1 MTRGR
6 RGSLGPRRRALP
18 SPPPGRFI
26 PAHAP
31 SLQPRLQ
38 GLRHYYEPS
47 RPCASRY
54 SAPRG
59 FRRLGSSLSRPA
71 GRVLPGPATRRYRGD
86 RFSCSMPAPATSS
99 RHLYTGHRQGRTQAA
114 SWLRA
119 HPPGAPLSPE
129 RVPVRVLMPISCLS
143 MRQQWFTHVRLLVA
157 HLTRSRRAFSGTLT
171 TAALYRRS
179 SRWFGLP
186 ACTANPEGHILH
198 HWHSTVRAGDLL
210 HHHHSPFKDTRT
222 PDIVDR

>member
-1 MTRGR
+1 MSDLACT
-6 RGSLGPRRRALP
+6 
-18 SPPPGRFI
+18 
-26 PAHAP
+26 AP
-31 SLQPRLQ
+31 SLQPDYRAFVTTT
-38 GLRHYYEPS
+38 S
-47 RPCASRY
+47 RPVPV
-54 SAPRG
+54 PRG
-59 FRRLGSSLSRPA
+59 TLPLAVSAAWSPPSSRPA

-99 RHLYTGHRQGRTQAA
+99 RHLYTGHRQGHTQAA

-119 HPPGAPLSPE
+119 HPQGAPLSPE

-222 PDIVDR
+222 PDIVRAVKRPERR

>member
-1 MTRGR
+1 MSDLACT
-6 RGSLGPRRRALP
+6 
-18 SPPPGRFI
+18 
-26 PAHAP
+26 AP
-31 SLQPRLQ
+31 SLQPDYRALITTT
-38 GLRHYYEPS
+38 
-47 RPCASRY
+47 
-54 SAPRG
+54 
-59 FRRLGSSLSRPA
+59 SRPA
-71 GRVLPGPATRRYRGD
+71 PVPRGTLPLAVSAAWGPPSRGQQAGQLPGPATRRYRGD

-99 RHLYTGHRQGRTQAA
+99 RHLYTGHRQGHTQAA
-114 SWLRA
+114 SWLRT

-157 HLTRSRRAFSGTLT
+157 HLTRSRRAFSETLT
-171 TAALYRRS
+171 TTALDRRS

-222 PDIVDR
+222 PDMAAR

>member
-1 MTRGR
+1 LSDLTCT
-6 RGSLGPRRRALP
+6 
-18 SPPPGRFI
+18 
-26 PAHAP
+26 AP
-31 SLQPRLQ
+31 SLQPDYRALITTT
-38 GLRHYYEPS
+38 
-47 RPCASRY
+47 
-54 SAPRG
+54 
-59 FRRLGSSLSRPA
+59 SRPA
-71 GRVLPGPATRRYRGD
+71 PVPRGTLPLAVSAAWGPPSRGQPAGQLPGPATRRCRGD

-99 RHLYTGHRQGRTQAA
+99 RHLYTGHRQGHTQAA
-114 SWLRA
+114 SWLRT

-143 MRQQWFTHVRLLVA
+143 MRQQWFTHVRLLVT

-171 TAALYRRS
+171 TTALYRRS

-222 PDIVDR
+222 PDIGRSGLSR

>member
-1 MTRGR
+1 MSDLTCT
-6 RGSLGPRRRALP
+6 
-18 SPPPGRFI
+18 
-26 PAHAP
+26 AP
-31 SLQPRLQ
+31 SLQPDYRALITTT
-38 GLRHYYEPS
+38 
-47 RPCASRY
+47 
-54 SAPRG
+54 
-59 FRRLGSSLSRPA
+59 SRPA
-71 GRVLPGPATRRYRGD
+71 PVPRGTLPLAVSAAWGPPSRGQQAGQLPGPATRRYRGD

-99 RHLYTGHRQGRTQAA
+99 RHLYTGHRQGHTQAA
-114 SWLRA
+114 SWLRT

-157 HLTRSRRAFSGTLT
+157 HLTRSRRAFSETLT
-171 TAALYRRS
+171 TTALDRRS

-210 HHHHSPFKDTRT
+210 HHHHSPSKDTRA
-222 PDIVDR
+222 PDIAAC

>member
-1 MTRGR
+1 LSDLTCT
-6 RGSLGPRRRALP
+6 
-18 SPPPGRFI
+18 
-26 PAHAP
+26 AP
-31 SLQPRLQ
+31 SLQPDYRALITTT
-38 GLRHYYEPS
+38 
-47 RPCASRY
+47 
-54 SAPRG
+54 
-59 FRRLGSSLSRPA
+59 SRPA
-71 GRVLPGPATRRYRGD
+71 PVPRGTLPLTVSAAWGPPSRGQQAGQLPGPATRRYRGD

-99 RHLYTGHRQGRTQAA
+99 RHLYTGHRQGHTQAA

-119 HPPGAPLSPE
+119 HPQGAPLSPE

-171 TAALYRRS
+171 TTALDRRS

-210 HHHHSPFKDTRT
+210 HHHHSPFKDTRA
-222 PDIVDR
+222 PDME

>member
-1 MTRGR
+1 MSDLTCT
-6 RGSLGPRRRALP
+6 
-18 SPPPGRFI
+18 
-26 PAHAP
+26 AP
-31 SLQPRLQ
+31 SLQPDYRALITTT
-38 GLRHYYEPS
+38 
-47 RPCASRY
+47 
-54 SAPRG
+54 
-59 FRRLGSSLSRPA
+59 SRPA
-71 GRVLPGPATRRYRGD
+71 PVPRGTLPLAVSAAWGPPSRGQQAGQLPGPATRRYRGD

-99 RHLYTGHRQGRTQAA
+99 RHLYTGHRQGHTQAA
-114 SWLRA
+114 SWLRT

-171 TAALYRRS
+171 TTALDRRS

-222 PDIVDR
+222 PDIGRLFMQGLGGI